1 MIFGRPSTRR
11 WQIVRSQLLI
21 FLSLGSVLFGQA
33 SSTATIRGL
42 VADST
47 GAVIPGVEVEIT
59 NQNTGEGW
67 TALSND
73 SGIYQ
78 KTFLPPG
85 VYRVSVSF
93 LGFKT
98 KTTRDLQLSAQSTA
112 RVDFALE
119 VGDIGEEVT
128 VESSSAQA
136 STVTSDVSATLT
148 KKQIAELPIHARTF
162 DFFILQQ
169 PGVQLDRTDGYQS
182 FSINGSH
189 LLGNNY
195 LLDGT
200 DATFIETNSS
210 STMAGFGGTV
220 NTVSISAIEEIR
232 TSTSNYSAEEG
243 RASGGVI
250 NIISKRGTAAYHG
263 EVYYYHRNNAL
274 NANGFFSN
282 RAGDPRPALREHQ
295 GGFAVG
301 GPIRKDKTFFFANYE
316 FVRVRRPRTF
326 EIPVP
331 TSAYKARPEIP
342 AAVSLILDVYPAAN
356 VDLGD
361 PNIGLSRITDSP
373 PNEQDLYLVRIDH
386 TFGDNDSA
394 FFRYNLADGREQQ
407 LLSPCYFDCP
417 FPKSGRSQQ
426 FTASWFH
433 SFSPTL
439 INQARFGFNRTL
451 VGFSDKPGFP
461 ELGGYG
467 MRFPGGEANSFGRI
481 FSTAQG
487 FVAPQDLDQY
497 YDNLSWTTG
506 RHSFKFGFDLRRVRA
521 NRVQGNQLGTATV
534 TDVEALAVNQV
545 NQLQQGNQFQ
555 TAGMRNSSWA
565 LYAQDDF
572 TVNSRLTLNLGV
584 RWEYNS
590 PYRDQTNRT
599 LQFGP
604 CCFFEETGDFGS
616 VDDFFA
622 GNFLRIGGP
631 LYPADKNNI
640 APRIGFAFD
649 PTGNGDMVL
658 RGGSGIYYGMNVTS
672 GIGVYNNLFYQR
684 FIDNTPITLPGPLE
698 FPLPDLEALPPQ
710 PNSYY
715 YFYAGYGP
723 NPFDMRDNYAIHFNM
738 SFEKELG
745 KNTLFKVGY
754 VGNHNLHFADVNFG
768 ANPVNPLTL
777 YYGYIPVD
785 FEIPEFRVPTLD
797 PQSGELT
804 GTRTFYSYYYSG
816 HVSFYQPTGRSRYDS
831 LQASVNYRGPNF
843 IADFNYTWSKYIA
856 NTYSAPY
863 VGYYTASGDI
873 TYANGTQDLQNRD
886 GSNRGPH
893 ILDTPHSVVGN
904 FVYEIPDVDRFS
916 GFARHF
922 VRGWTVASMF
932 RFYSGKPFTVN
943 TGSRLEN
950 TNLWWGYPTQ
960 RPNQAGPIKP
970 DSYNSTDEMIN
981 EYFLPGAFGVPAQN
995 PSTGLSLGD
1004 LGRNSTRAPGFQ
1016 QVDLSFGKKSY
1027 VGWLGERTFLSLRF
1041 DFINLFNK
1049 ANFGEP
1055 QFNMSSPSFGQIRR
1069 TVSAFAGGMSR
1080 EIQVSLTL
1088 KF

>member
-1 MIFGRPSTRR
+1 MRPFRYACC
-11 WQIVRSQLLI
+11 LGFI
-21 FLSLGSVLFGQA
+21 FLTLGGPLFGQA
-33 SSTATIRGL
+33 ASTGSIRGL

-47 GAVIPGVEVEIT
+47 GAVIPGVDVQIT
-59 NQNTGEGW
+59 NQETGESW

-85 VYRVSVSF
+85 VYRVSVS
-93 LGFKT
+93 LSGFKT
-98 KTTRDLQLSAQSTA
+98 QTVSDLQLSAQSTN
-112 RVDFALE
+112 RVDFSLE
-119 VGDIGEEVT
+119 VGDIGQEVT
-128 VESSSAQA
+128 VESSAVEA

-148 KKQIAELPIHARTF
+148 ETQIAELPIHSRTF
-162 DFFILQQ
+162 DFFLLQQ

-182 FSINGSH
+182 FAFNGSH

-200 DATFIETNSS
+200 DASFIETNSS
-210 STMAGFGGTV
+210 STMDGFGGMV

-232 TSTSNYSAEEG
+232 TSTSNFSAEEG
-243 RASGGVI
+243 RASGGVV
-250 NIISKRGTAAYHG
+250 NIISKRGSDSFHG
-263 EVYYYHRNNAL
+263 ELYYYHRNTAL
-274 NANGFFSN
+274 NANDFFSN
-282 RAGDPRPALREHQ
+282 RNGDPRPTLREHQ
-295 GGFAVG
+295 GGFALG
-301 GPIRKDKTFFFANYE
+301 GPIRKDKTFFFGNYE
-316 FVRVRRPRTF
+316 FVRVRRPQTF
-326 EIPVP
+326 ETQVP
-331 TSAYKARPEIP
+331 TSAYKARPDIDPEVGP
-342 AAVSLILDVYPAAN
+342 ILDLYPTAN

-361 PNIGLSRITDSP
+361 PNIGLFRLNTSP
-373 PNEQDLYLVRIDH
+373 PINQDLYLLRIDH

-394 FFRYNLADGREQQ
+394 FFRYNIADGSQQ
-407 LLSPCYFDCP
+407 RLLSPCFEDCP
-417 FPKSGRSQQ
+417 MPSRGRSQQ
-426 FTASWFH
+426 FTASWIH
-433 SFSPTL
+433 SFSPAL
-439 INQARFGFNRTL
+439 VNQARFGFNRTL
-451 VGFSDKPGFP
+451 VGFSDKTGFP
-461 ELGGYG
+461 ALGSYG
-467 MRFPGGEANSFGRI
+467 LRFRPGEANSFGQI
-481 FSTAQG
+481 FSSGEG

-497 YDNLSWTTG
+497 YDNLSWTRG
-506 RHSFKFGFDLRRVRA
+506 RHSFRFGFDLRRVRA
-521 NRVQGNQLGTATV
+521 NRIQGSSLGTATV
-534 TDVEALAVNQV
+534 ADVEALATNDVT
-545 NQLQQGNQFQ
+545 QLQQGNQFQ

-572 TVNSRLTLNLGV
+572 TLNDRLTLNLGV

-590 PYRDQTNRT
+590 PYRDHTNRT

-616 VDDFFA
+616 VQDVFD

-631 LYPADKNNI
+631 LYPADKNNV
-640 APRIGFAFD
+640 APRVGFAFD
-649 PTGNGDMVL
+649 PTGAGKMVL
-658 RGGSGIYYGMNVTS
+658 RGGAGIYYGMNVTP

-684 FIDNTPITLPGPLE
+684 FIENTPINLPGPLE

-723 NPFDMRDNYAIHFNM
+723 SPFDMRDNYAIHFNL

-745 KNTLFKVGY
+745 NRTLFKVGY

-768 ANPVNPLTL
+768 VNPVNPLTL

-785 FEIPEFRVPTLD
+785 FEIPEFHVPTLD

-816 HVSFYQPTGRSRYDS
+816 HVAFYQPTGRSRYDS

-843 IADFNYTWSKYIA
+843 IADFNYTWSNYIV

-863 VGYYTASGDI
+863 VGYYTASGDL
-873 TYANGTQDLQNRD
+873 TYANGTQDLNDRD

-904 FVYEIPDVDRFS
+904 FVYEIPAVDRFS
-916 GFARHF
+916 GVARHF
-922 VRGWTVASMF
+922 LRGWTVASMF

-943 TGSRLEN
+943 TGNFLEN
-950 TNLWWGYPTQ
+950 TNLWWGFPTQ
-960 RPNQAGPIKP
+960 RPDQAGPIKP
-970 DSYNSTDEMIN
+970 GSYSSNDDQIDN
-981 EYFLPGAFGVPAQN
+981 YFLPGAFGEPATN

-1004 LGRNSTRAPGFQ
+1004 LGRNSIRAPAFR
-1016 QVDLSFGKKSY
+1016 QVDVSLGKKAY
-1027 VGWLGERTFLSLRF
+1027 VGWLGEDNFLSLRF
-1041 DFINLFNK
+1041 DFINIFNNT
-1049 ANFGEP
+1049 NFAEP
-1055 QFNMSSPSFGQIRR
+1055 QFNMSSPTFGQIRR

>member
-1 MIFGRPSTRR
+1 MRR
-11 WQIVRSQLLI
+11 WRFVCSQLLI
-21 FLSLGSVLFGQA
+21 FFWLGSVLFGQA
-33 SSTATIRGL
+33 ASTGTIRGL
-42 VADST
+42 VSDST
-47 GAVIPGVEVEIT
+47 GAVIPGVEVQIT
-59 NQNTGEGW
+59 NRNTGEGW
-67 TALSND
+67 TTLSND
-73 SGIYQ
+73 TGIYQ

-85 VYRVSVSF
+85 VYSVSVALS
-93 LGFKT
+93 GFKT
-98 KTTRDLQLSAQSTA
+98 QTTSDVQLSAQSTN
-112 RVDFALE
+112 RVDFSLE
-119 VGDIGEEVT
+119 VGDIGQEVT
-128 VESSSAQA
+128 VESSAVEA

-148 KKQIAELPIHARTF
+148 ETQIAELPIHSRTF
-162 DFFILQQ
+162 DFFLLQQ

-182 FSINGSH
+182 FSFNGSH

-200 DATFIETNSS
+200 DASFIETNSS
-210 STMAGFGGTV
+210 STMDGFGGTV

-232 TSTSNYSAEEG
+232 TSTSNFSAEEG
-243 RASGGVI
+243 RASGGVV
-250 NIISKRGTAAYHG
+250 NIISKRGTDSYHG
-263 EVYYYHRNNAL
+263 EVYYYHRNSAL
-274 NANGFFSN
+274 NANDFFSN

-301 GPIRKDKTFFFANYE
+301 GPIRKDKTFFFGNYE
-316 FVRVRRPRTF
+316 FVRIRRPQTF
-326 EIPVP
+326 EPQVP
-331 TSAYKARPEIP
+331 TSAYKARPDIDP
-342 AAVSLILDVYPAAN
+342 VVAPILDLYPAAN
-356 VDLGD
+356 VDIGD
-361 PNIGLSRITDSP
+361 PNIGLSRFTPSP
-373 PNEQDLYLVRIDH
+373 PIKQDLYLLRIDH
-386 TFGDNDSA
+386 TFGDRDSV
-394 FFRYNLADGREQQ
+394 FFRYNIADGSQER
-407 LLSPCYFDCP
+407 LSSPCFEDCP
-417 FPKSGRSQQ
+417 MPSRGRSQQ
-426 FTASWFH
+426 FTASWIH
-433 SFSPTL
+433 SFSPAL
-439 INQARFGFNRTL
+439 VNQARFGFNRT
-451 VGFSDKPGFP
+451 VVEFSDRQGFSALD
-461 ELGGYG
+461 GYG
-467 MRFPGGEANSFGRI
+467 MRPPRGQEANAFASI
-481 FSTAQG
+481 FSTGEG
-487 FVAPQDLDQY
+487 FGAPQDLDQY
-497 YDNLSWTTG
+497 YDNLVWTRG

-521 NRVQGNQLGTATV
+521 NRVQGSSLGTAIV
-534 TDVEALAVNQV
+534 TDPEALAANNV

-572 TVNSRLTLNLGV
+572 TLNDRLTLNLGV

-590 PYRDQTNRT
+590 PYRDHTNRT

-616 VDDFFA
+616 VADFHA

-640 APRIGFAFD
+640 APRFGFAFD
-649 PTGNGDMVL
+649 PTGAGDMVL
-658 RGGSGIYYGMNVTS
+658 RGGAGIYYGMNVTP

-684 FIDNTPITLPGPLE
+684 FIENTPINLPGPLE

-723 NPFDMRDNYAIHFNM
+723 NPFDMRDNYAIHFNL

-777 YYGYIPVD
+777 YDGYIPVD
-785 FEIPEFRVPTLD
+785 FEIPEFQVPSLD
-797 PQSGELT
+797 PQTGELV

-831 LQASVNYRGPNF
+831 LQASVNYRAPNF

-863 VGYYTASGDI
+863 VGYYTASGDL
-873 TYANGTQDLQNRD
+873 TYANGTQDLLDRD

-893 ILDTPHSVVGN
+893 ILDTPHAVVGN
-904 FVYEIPDVDRFS
+904 FVYEIPEVDRFG

-943 TGSRLEN
+943 TGIPLEN
-950 TNLWWGYPTQ
+950 KNWWWGYPTQ
-960 RPNQAGPIKP
+960 RPDQAGPIKP
-970 DSYNSTDEMIN
+970 DSYSSTDDMIN
-981 EYFLPGAFGVPAQN
+981 DYFLPGAFGEPAQN
-995 PSTGLSLGD
+995 PRTGLSLGN
-1004 LGRNSTRAPGFQ
+1004 LARNPTRAPPFQ
-1016 QVDLSFGKKSY
+1016 QVDFSLGKKAY
-1027 VGWLGERTFLSLRF
+1027 VGWLGERSFLNLRF
-1041 DFINLFNK
+1041 DFINVFNK
-1049 ANFGEP
+1049 VNFGEP
-1055 QFNMSSPSFGQIRR
+1055 QFDMSSPTFGQIRR
-1069 TVSAFAGGMSR
+1069 SVAAFAGGMSR